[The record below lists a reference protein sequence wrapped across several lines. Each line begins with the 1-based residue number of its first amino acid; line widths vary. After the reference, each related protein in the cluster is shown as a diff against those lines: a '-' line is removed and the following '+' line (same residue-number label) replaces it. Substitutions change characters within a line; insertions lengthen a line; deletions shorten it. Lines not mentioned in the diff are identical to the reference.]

1 MKRPAPPTLLTG
13 LLGLGVG
20 VVALS
25 SLLATPAMAQ
35 EGGAN
40 TEAGVSY
47 ERKTVINFE
56 DDTIEGDLKTPDGQ
70 YLEVRKK
77 MRHKSL
83 IRIRTD
89 FRREVMS
96 SVADL

>member
-1 MKRPAPPTLLTG
+1 MQARRI
-13 LLGLGVG
+13 LLGVTTLM
-20 VVALS
+20 ALS
-25 SLLATPAMAQ
+25 AVPAMAQ
-35 EGGAN
+35 EEEGAN
-40 TEAGVSY
+40 SEGGVSY
-47 ERKTVINFE
+47 QRKTVINFE

-89 FRREVMS
+89 FRREVLS

>member
-1 MKRPAPPTLLTG
+1 MRALRIRGSILAVTTLM
-13 LLGLGVG
+13 
-20 VVALS
+20 ALAA
-25 SLLATPAMAQ
+25 LPAMAQ
-35 EGGAN
+35 EEEGSNNEG
-40 TEAGVSY
+40 GVSY
-47 ERKTVINFE
+47 QRKTVINFE

-89 FRREVMS
+89 FRREVLS

>member
-1 MKRPAPPTLLTG
+1 MRDRLRLVGLVVLTTF
-13 LLGLGVG
+13 V
-20 VVALS
+20 
-25 SLLATPAMAQ
+25 LAAGSAIAQ
-35 EGGAN
+35 DTVSEGGVAYN
-40 TEAGVSY
+40 
-47 ERKTVINFE
+47 RKTVINFE

-89 FRREVMS
+89 FRREVLS